1 MPKAQYIQLAGYEIT
16 ITCTIQSPDSPIQEV
31 QWIFI
36 NQEGKRIDPVII
48 STTHPLKY
56 QGSTVSN
63 PSLTIMY
70 LESSDAGQYS
80 CRARSLIGTIVSD
93 KSATLVIP
101 GMDSREKSILLE
113 RK

>member
-1 MPKAQYIQLAGYEIT
+1 MPKTQYIQLVGYEIT
-16 ITCTIQSPDSPIQEV
+16 IICTIQSLDSPIQEV

-36 NQEGKRIDPVII
+36 NQEGKRMDPVIH

-80 CRARSLIGTIVSD
+80 CRARSLIGTTISD
-93 KSATLVIP
+93 KSASLVIP
-101 GMDSREKSILLE
+101 GMDSRNKKNILLQ
-113 RK
+113 